1 MSRMTVKPHT
11 ADSDPAWDWNQL
23 ASLGEQLRNENSFT
37 AQRDRILSMTARL
50 ISGRV
55 DVWLNESI
63 FRLPD
68 WEDGKV
74 FPPQPPLAGMKRA
87 IKTGKLQ
94 TQNKIKTKAAA
105 GVTFASVPLE
115 YQGLTLGVLQIT
127 RGKGQV
133 FSTAELTLLPELAQM
148 IAVSLF
154 TSHRAE
160 VEQFRLRQLNLVR
173 EVSTQIANVLD
184 VDELSARVTSLIQ
197 KTFNYYY
204 VAIFT
209 LEQNSSALRFRSS
222 AVALRKGGIR
232 SGILEGR
239 NASIAL
245 EVETGQGL
253 IGEAVR
259 TGQQIICDDVRADV
273 RFRFIDSLPETKSE
287 VVIPLKIEER
297 VLGVLD
303 VQSNQFRAFHPND
316 ILVLHALAD
325 NIARAVDGAHLYSS
339 LRRRADQLTLMS
351 EVSKSV
357 TSTLNLS
364 ELMRE
369 AAALIHDKFG
379 YPYVSLFTV
388 HNNRRLIVY
397 EAGSGR
403 RSKKLEG
410 FTLPLDN
417 PEGILS
423 WTARHGRTVLANDV
437 SRDDR
442 YLPSLLPPKNTR
454 SEICVPLIFNDEVLG
469 LLDIQSD
476 KLNAFTENDQIM
488 FESVA
493 DTMAAAIRNADLY
506 RSEQWRRQVADSF
519 REVAGLVS
527 DNAGVDEVLETI
539 LSELARNLPIDISAV
554 WLLQDGD
561 LCLSAVHG
569 ADAGQLESVCISNPE
584 AIYAMADA
592 LMSDVPIIRRADEP
606 LWPSGLSAGYDSS
619 YSSIAAPLRVG
630 DRPLGVL
637 TLAHHTSG
645 RYGHEAQAITA
656 TFSSYAAVA
665 IENARLYD
673 SAQEQAYASAALLQ
687 VAQAVVSLNDV
698 DEILGTIT
706 RIMPILVGVHRVALY
721 RWHVS
726 RNSFIA
732 THEYGFSENEET
744 DLTEKEFVPGEFPV
758 LDHAFE
764 QNRMFIQPLNP
775 KSTPRSWLKIRPEAQ
790 GEADVVNAGRLLMAV
805 PLSIK
810 NDLFG
815 VMLIEEAE
823 NGRRFRSRRIEII
836 NGIAQQAAL
845 AIQNDLLQLEM
856 VVRERLETEV
866 QLARSIQQ
874 TFIPQTLP
882 VNGAWQFAAR
892 WRTARQ
898 VGGDFYDVIELPNGN
913 FGLFIADVSDKGMPA
928 ALFMALTRT
937 LVRAAVHEMDSPAAV
952 LQRVNDQLLPDTQQ
966 GMFVTA
972 VYGVL
977 DTKLGTFTYVNAGH
991 NPPFWVKGN
1000 ADSAT
1005 GSGRRIEKLTR
1016 TAVALGVIEQPVM
1029 REGMIS
1035 LEVGDNLL
1043 LYTDG
1048 LTEAFSPAGNL
1059 FGDSRLMDALFSIQE
1074 HTADEVLIV
1083 VEERLNEFIETV
1095 PLGDDLTMLSVKRL

>member
-1 MSRMTVKPHT
+1 MTVKTRSEHPE
-11 ADSDPAWDWNQL
+11 SWDWNQL
-23 ASLGEQLRNENSFT
+23 ASLGEQLRNEDSLG
-37 AQRDRILSMTARL
+37 AQRDRIIAVTSRL
-50 ISGRV
+50 INGTA
-55 DVWLNESI
+55 DVWLNENF

-68 WEDGKV
+68 WEDGRV
-74 FPPQPPLAGMKRA
+74 FPPQPALDGMKRA
-87 IKTGKLQ
+87 IKEGRLY
-94 TQNKIKTKAAA
+94 TKAN
-105 GVTFASVPLE
+105 AS
-115 YQGLTLGVLQIT
+115 GLTLAGIPLEDHGITLGALQIT
-127 RGKGQV
+127 RPNGPV
-133 FSTAELTLLPELAQM
+133 FSIEELTLLQGIEQIVAM
-148 IAVSLF
+148 SLF
-154 TSHRAE
+154 ASHRAE

-184 VDELSARVTSLIQ
+184 VDELAARVTKLIQ
-197 KTFNYYY
+197 QTFNYYY

-209 LEQNSSALRFRSS
+209 LEPISNALRFRSS
-222 AVALRKGGIR
+222 ASAPRKGKKK
-232 SGILEGR
+232 
-239 NASIAL
+239 ASIAL

-253 IGEAVR
+253 IGEAALH
-259 TGQQIICDDVRADV
+259 GQQIVCDDVHADV
-273 RFRFIDSLPETKSE
+273 RYRFIDSLPETKSE
-287 VVIPLKIEER
+287 VVIPLKIEDR

-303 VQSNQFRAFHPND
+303 VQSNALHAFHPND
-316 ILVLHALAD
+316 LLILHALAD
-325 NIARAVDGAHLYSS
+325 NISRAVHGARLYSR
-339 LRRRADQLTLMS
+339 LRRRADQLTLVS

-364 ELMRE
+364 TIMRE
-369 AAALIHDKFG
+369 AANLIHDKFG
-379 YPYVSLFTV
+379 YPHVSLFTV
-388 HNNRRLIVY
+388 HPNRRIIAY

-410 FTLPLDN
+410 FTITLDN
-417 PEGILS
+417 PKGIMV
-423 WTARHGRTVLANDV
+423 WTARLGKTILVNDV
-437 SRDDR
+437 TTDDR
-442 YLPSLLPPKNTR
+442 YVPSPLPPKNTR
-454 SEICVPLIFNDEVLG
+454 SELCVPLLFDDKVVG

-476 KLNAFTENDQIM
+476 KINAFTEDDQLM
-488 FESVA
+488 FEAVA

-506 RSEQWRRQVADSF
+506 RSEQWRRQVSDSL

-527 DNAGVDEVLETI
+527 DNVGVDEVLETI
-539 LSELARNLPIDISAV
+539 LSELDRNLPIDISAV

-569 ADAGQLESVCISNPE
+569 ADASQLESVCISNPDS
-584 AIYAMADA
+584 IYSMADA
-592 LMSDVPIIRRADEP
+592 LLADAPVIRRPNDP
-606 LWPSGLSAGYDSS
+606 IWPSGLTAGYESN

-645 RYGHEAQAITA
+645 RYGHEAQAITT
-656 TFSSYAAVA
+656 TFASYAAVA

-698 DEILGTIT
+698 EEILGSIT

-721 RWHVS
+721 RFDAE
-726 RNSFIA
+726 RNVFTAS
-732 THEYGFSENEET
+732 HEYGFSDEEEFAM
-744 DLTEKEFVPGEFPV
+744 TETEFRLGEFPLLSAV
-758 LDHAFE
+758 CE
-764 QNRMFIQPLNP
+764 QNRMLIHPLKP
-775 KSTPRSWLKIRPEAQ
+775 KAAPKSWLKIQPTVKND
-790 GEADVVNAGRLLMAV
+790 ADVVNASRLLMAV

-810 NDLFG
+810 NDMFG

-845 AIQNDLLQLEM
+845 AIQNDLLQQEM

-874 TFIPQTLP
+874 TFIPQSLP
-882 VNGAWQFAAR
+882 VHDAWQFAAR

-898 VGGDFYDVIELPNGN
+898 VGGDFYDVIELPNGKY
-913 FGLFIADVSDKGMPA
+913 GLFIADVADKGMPA

-937 LVRAAVHEMDSPAAV
+937 LVRAAVIEMDSPADV
-952 LQRVNDQLLPDTQQ
+952 LRRVNDQLLPDTQQ

-991 NPPFWVKGN
+991 NPPFWVK
-1000 ADSAT
+1000 DS
-1005 GSGRRIEKLTR
+1005 GIEKLTR
-1016 TAVALGVIEQPVM
+1016 TAVALGVVEQPSM
-1029 REGMIS
+1029 LERTIS
-1035 LEVGDNLL
+1035 LAAGDNLL

-1048 LTEAFSPAGNL
+1048 LTEAFSPDGNL
-1059 FGDSRLMDALFSIQE
+1059 FGDSRLMDALASIQE
-1074 HTADEVLIV
+1074 HTADDVLMV
-1083 VEERLNEFIETV
+1083 VEERLNEFIESV